1 MRHML
6 KPLDFSVEETA
17 ELLALA
23 GRIEKNR
30 SAYAKVMEGKKL
42 ATLF

>member
-17 ELLALA
+17 ELLSLA
-23 GRIEKNR
+23 GRIEKIELPMQR
-30 SAYAKVMEGKKL
+30 
-42 ATLF
+42 

>member
-23 GRIEKNR
+23 GRIEKIAPR
-30 SAYAKVMEGKKL
+30 MQR
-42 ATLF
+42 

>member
-17 ELLALA
+17 ELLSLA
-23 GRIEKNR
+23 GRIEIELPMQR
-30 SAYAKVMEGKKL
+30 
-42 ATLF
+42 